1 MDLELKLLNV
11 LQLKLVMQKL
21 IGNKLTVPVQTR
33 VVRLSKKLNE
43 ESALIEEQR
52 IAIIKKHGSEK
63 YLMED
68 GENISIPEDSEEFAL
83 FKNDYLE
90 LLQQPATIEKF
101 KPFTGKDFE
110 KIELD
115 GGEVDLLLELGILED
130 SE

>member
-1 MDLELKLLNV
+1 MDLELKLLNI
-11 LQLKLVMQKL
+11 LQLKPVMQKL

>member
-11 LQLKLVMQKL
+11 LQLKPVMQKL